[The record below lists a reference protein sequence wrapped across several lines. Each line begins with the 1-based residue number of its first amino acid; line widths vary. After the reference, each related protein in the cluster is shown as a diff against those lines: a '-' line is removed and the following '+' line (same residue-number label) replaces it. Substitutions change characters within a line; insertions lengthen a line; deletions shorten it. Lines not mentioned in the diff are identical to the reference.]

1 MALSCHE
8 SQPSLACHVSQTH
21 QLHTLNFILI
31 STEPFLR
38 VPVCWARMGQGCSHS
53 GELQLGLINRLKNI
67 SVLETW
73 CIIAGMRCGCSTYTL
88 FTHYKCATIYLSP
101 KLSEILTKLAASW
114 QICNISDSW
123 KWKPCSAAQL
133 QPGEVSLAEAAVLVL
148 ASGTE
153 AGNVSDH

>member
-21 QLHTLNFILI
+21 QLHRLNFILI
-31 STEPFLR
+31 LTEPFLR
-38 VPVCWARMGQGCSHS
+38 APVCWVRVAAILENSS
-53 GELQLGLINRLKNI
+53 LDWSTVWKTKYF
-67 SVLETW
+67 ETW
-73 CIIAGMRCGCSTYTL
+73 CIIAGMRCVCSTYTL

>member
-21 QLHTLNFILI
+21 QLHTLNFILTI
-31 STEPFLR
+31 FKGPSPSLLSQVAAILENSSLCR
-38 VPVCWARMGQGCSHS
+38 
-53 GELQLGLINRLKNI
+53 LINHLKNI
-67 SVLETW
+67 SALEIR
-73 CIIAGMRCGCSTYTL
+73 CIIAGMRCVCSTYTL